1 MASVQMSCYR
11 SVGRHRS
18 SNVTGGAY
26 PWLAPP
32 FLAVHHVVSMRSPES
47 ATRLSRTGLILMVA
61 GFDSAA
67 GPIPGNRKHCRGV
80 RALHLRLSTVRD
92 TVPPCTTPHLGSPQY
107 HLSSLSLTSVTHL
120 NPICAQSMADARR
133 PPPTSARGLQSVKPG
148 GSIAVQHPH
157 GQAGEPRAGA
167 GASAAAAWAGT
178 GGWLVVRYRWWSNCT
193 FCT

>member
-1 MASVQMSCYR
+1 MGTAL
-11 SVGRHRS
+11 GP
-18 SNVTGGAY
+18 A
-26 PWLAPP
+26 
-32 FLAVHHVVSMRSPES
+32 
-47 ATRLSRTGLILMVA
+47 LSRHTHTQCGCVGTHCHCPL
-61 GFDSAA
+61 
-67 GPIPGNRKHCRGV
+67 GPVCGHSQRVPWIGPQVKMGGCISGACEPV
-80 RALHLRLSTVRD
+80 HLRLSTVRD
-92 TVPPCTTPHLGSPQY
+92 TAPPCTTPHLGSPQSSVSPEAE
-107 HLSSLSLTSVTHL
+107 LSQSLTTVTHL
-120 NPICAQSMADARR
+120 NPMCAQSMADARR